1 MIEQEEREITE
12 MRRPV
17 ALFPPFAPVQIVR
30 SIISLVWR
38 RIVGCSGEI
47 KIMSMIKIKNFV
59 GRDL

>member
-1 MIEQEEREITE
+1 MIQQEERETTE
-12 MRRPV
+12 NTRL
-17 ALFPPFAPVQIVR
+17 ATLFPLFAPVQIVR